1 MSTTILPSVAPAAT
15 RAGSRQLCVTFVGDA
30 VWLDSATPSLQA
42 GGLTSSRIELGM
54 SMDSARVAGDIGS
67 LRADL
72 TVVFDPARVPVEI
85 LRELP
90 GATLG
95 LHPRASIDADLGAV
109 AGLLDRIACYFPALS
124 GERVGQAT
132 IWRSIPPPVSDDLFA
147 EVRRPR
153 TAMHAMTIGHSSDHR
168 ERLLL
173 PAKHHHDLLQ
183 VVHGLSGEPLI
194 ELLREYDVGVYVA
207 ADPGGDFGWQ
217 IGTHLAAGQLLL
229 AEAPTPAH
237 GLERN
242 IDYLH
247 FDSPNAL
254 VWTLERLQRFP
265 EMYHRIRVRGRL
277 KAEQY
282 RASRVFARLAHDLIA
297 DVLTSKR
304 PRACAY
310 ARCLRALPLAAMSAT
325 ASPSSRG

>member
-1 MSTTILPSVAPAAT
+1 
-15 RAGSRQLCVTFVGDA
+15 
-30 VWLDSATPSLQA
+30 
-42 GGLTSSRIELGM
+42 
-54 SMDSARVAGDIGS
+54 
-67 LRADL
+67 
-72 TVVFDPARVPVEI
+72 
-85 LRELP
+85 
-90 GATLG
+90 
-95 LHPRASIDADLGAV
+95 
-109 AGLLDRIACYFPALS
+109 
-124 GERVGQAT
+124 
-132 IWRSIPPPVSDDLFA
+132 
-147 EVRRPR
+147 
-153 TAMHAMTIGHSSDHR
+153 MTIGRSSDHR

-207 ADPGGDFGWQ
+207 ADPGGGFGWQ

-229 AEAPTPAH
+229 AEAPTPTH

-254 VWTLERLQRFP
+254 VWTLDRLQRFP

-297 DVLTSKR
+297 DVRAFGSPRTSGG
-304 PRACAY
+304 Y
-310 ARCLRALPLAAMSAT
+310 V
-325 ASPSSRG
+325 